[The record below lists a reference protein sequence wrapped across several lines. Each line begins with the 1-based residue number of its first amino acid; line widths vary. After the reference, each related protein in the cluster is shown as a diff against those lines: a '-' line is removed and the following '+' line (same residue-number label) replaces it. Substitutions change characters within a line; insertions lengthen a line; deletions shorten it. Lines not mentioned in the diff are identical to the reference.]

1 IAKINWCINQKDGIK
16 LVEPNSN
23 LAEAYLKKA
32 EDSLLSINL
41 NQVKEWKI
49 ATAYYASYFS
59 VYAIMQRMGVKCE
72 IHPCTIEF
80 AKVFLKEF
88 FTNEEV
94 EFLEDSFTAR
104 KDSQYYID
112 RKVADE
118 TYKLILEQTPLFF
131 VKCKSILSKITEK
144 KINEIREKL
153 KQEIKELDFNK
164 K

>member
-1 IAKINWCINQKDGIK
+1 MAKINWCINQKDGIK

-41 NQVKEWKI
+41 KQV
-49 ATAYYASYFS
+49 
-59 VYAIMQRMGVKCE
+59 
-72 IHPCTIEF
+72 
-80 AKVFLKEF
+80 